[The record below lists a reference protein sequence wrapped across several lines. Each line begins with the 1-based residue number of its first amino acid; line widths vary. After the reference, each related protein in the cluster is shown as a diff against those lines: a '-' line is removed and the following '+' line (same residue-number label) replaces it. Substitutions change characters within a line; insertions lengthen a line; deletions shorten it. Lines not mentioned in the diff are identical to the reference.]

1 MEENFRKRQATWGA
15 GLDADGHVCAHM
27 GTHLSADEAHLREFA
42 QQGGGCLLLQGSF
55 RVAPG
60 VLPRAVPAL
69 LLLA

>member
-1 MEENFRKRQATWGA
+1 MLTVTSVHIWE
-15 GLDADGHVCAHM
+15 
-27 GTHLSADEAHLREFA
+27 THLSADEAHLREFA
-42 QQGGGCLLLQGSF
+42 QQGGRHLLLQGSF